1 MYHNSWDTISA
12 TRAYWVIQWVV
23 IYPIETAIQLINHYP
38 LDKNNTTYT
47 AWDLIQWIVLP
58 NIILINWD
66 QAEIINFQLC
76 FLFVY
81 KTKLWIMIQNGD
93 TPTYIKHVNC
103 IIRKRVH
110 SFTSFDDTKNTLS
123 SAWAWST
130 HFNSS
135 TRKLMFLWRCWF
147 FTCKKLNPLHWL

>member
-1 MYHNSWDTISA
+1 MGYRTVSA
-12 TRAYWVIQWVV
+12 TTAYWVIQWVV
-23 IYPIETAIQLINHYP
+23 IYPMETAIQLINHYP
-38 LDKNNTTYT
+38 LDKYNLYCLRLDPMDSATQHYF
-47 AWDLIQWIVLP
+47 
-58 NIILINWD
+58 D
-66 QAEIINFQLC
+66 QLGPGLNYFNFALY
-76 FLFVY
+76 LY

-93 TPTYIKHVNC
+93 TPTYIRHVNC